1 MYVPLEV
8 DLMAEHYAIRSG
20 YAQDWEGRQRA
31 FVALD
36 VRYDDNY
43 HYQERE
49 RWWFNEASPGC
60 SEQSVDPAMAAKIH
74 ELMETYF
81 THI

>member
-1 MYVPLEV
+1 MS
-8 DLMAEHYAIRSG
+8 EHYAIRSG
-20 YAQDWEGRQRA
+20 IGRDWKGRQRA

-36 VRYDDNY
+36 VRYDNDY

-49 RWWFNEASPGC
+49 RWWFSDFQPGQPE
-60 SEQSVDPAMAAKIH
+60 SDPAMGAKIH

-81 THI
+81 RS